1 LTGRSSAGW
10 GLVLA
15 GFVTFAVSAGL
26 MHSYPVFFVAFL
38 AAFGWSRAEAS
49 LAYSA
54 SQLLTGASSPVVG
67 MLVDRVG
74 PRRLVLMGG
83 VLLAA
88 GLALSARVTALWHL
102 IALYGVVMTVGAN
115 CLGLVVLTPLISRR
129 FVHKRGLVLSIVQSA
144 NGFGRAGSVP
154 VVQFLISTVG
164 WRRSYLVLAVFMA
177 IVIVPLAQFFRL
189 GPGSPAPSASPSP
202 GAAPAAPGPMAARD
216 WTLGEAM
223 ATSHFWLLF
232 LVYLL
237 TGLGSFFVS
246 LHQLAFAADLGFDT
260 LHAASILGMGSFL
273 SIAGT
278 IFTGTISDYVGRE
291 VSAIIAYGVS
301 IIGVIAALFISS
313 ADQTWLLW
321 VHACFF
327 GLTWGARGPM
337 ITAKTADLFQ
347 GRHLGAILGVISI
360 GTGIG
365 AAVGAWASGLI
376 FDLSGSYRLA
386 FILSIVS
393 YLAGCVAF
401 WFLRRPPV
409 SRV

>member
-1 LTGRSSAGW
+1 MPRATAGW
-10 GLVLA
+10 SLVLA

-49 LAYSA
+49 VAYST

-74 PRRLVLMGG
+74 PRRLVLLGG

-102 IALYGVVMTVGAN
+102 VVLYGVVMTVGAN

-129 FVHKRGLVLSIVQSA
+129 FVHRRGLVLSIVQAA
-144 NGFGRAGSVP
+144 NGFGRAGAVP
-154 VVQFLISTVG
+154 VVQFLISTLG
-164 WRRSYLVLAVFMA
+164 WRRSYLVLAAFMA
-177 IVIVPLAQFFRL
+177 VVILPLAQFFRT
-189 GPGSPAPSASPSP
+189 GGEPATPPPTALATATA
-202 GAAPAAPGPMAARD
+202 GLHD

-223 ATSHFWLLF
+223 ATPHFWLLF

-246 LHQLAFAADLGFDT
+246 LHQLAFATDVGFEP
-260 LHAASILGMGSFL
+260 LHAASVLGMGSFL
-273 SIAGT
+273 SVIGT

-291 VSAIIAYGVS
+291 VSAIIAYGIS
-301 IIGVIAALFISS
+301 IIGVVAALFISGP
-313 ADQTWLLW
+313 DQMWLLW
-321 VHACFF
+321 IHASFF

-365 AAVGAWASGLI
+365 AAVGGWASGLI

-386 FILSIVS
+386 FILSIAS
-393 YLAGCVAF
+393 YLAGCIAF
-401 WFLRRPPV
+401 WFLRRPPTT
-409 SRV
+409 RTT

>member
-1 LTGRSSAGW
+1 MRVTRWAAAGW
-10 GLVLA
+10 GVVAAAFL
-15 GFVTFAVSAGL
+15 TFAVSAGL
-26 MHSYPVFFVAFL
+26 MHSYPVFFLAFL
-38 AAFGWSRAEAS
+38 AEFGWGRAQAS

-54 SQLLTGASSPVVG
+54 SQLLNGASSPLVG
-67 MLVDRVG
+67 VLVDRVG
-74 PRRLVLMGG
+74 PRRLVFLGG
-83 VLLAA
+83 IALTV
-88 GLALSARVTALWHL
+88 GLALSAQVHALWHL
-102 IALYGVVMTVGAN
+102 IVLYGVVMTIGAN
-115 CLGLVVLTPLISRR
+115 CLGLVVLTPLVARR
-129 FVHKRGLVLSIVQSA
+129 FVAKRGLVLAIVQAA
-144 NGFGRAGSVP
+144 NGFGRAGAVP

-164 WRRSYLVLAVFMA
+164 WRRGYLVLAAVMA
-177 IVIVPLAQFFRL
+177 VATVPLARAFEGRT
-189 GPGSPAPSASPSP
+189 APTPD
-202 GAAPAAPGPMAARD
+202 AAPAARTRLDTLGAHD
-216 WTLGEAM
+216 WTLREAM
-223 ATSHFWLLF
+223 ATPHFWLLF

-246 LHQLAFAADLGFDT
+246 LHQLAFLADVGFEP
-260 LHAASILGMGSFL
+260 LHAASVLGMGAFL
-273 SIAGT
+273 SVAGT

-291 VSAIIAYGVS
+291 VSAILAYGIS
-301 IIGVIAALFISS
+301 IIGVIAALFIHGP
-313 ADQTWLLW
+313 DQTWLLW
-321 VHACFF
+321 IHSCFF

-401 WFLRRPPV
+401 WFLRRPAV
-409 SRV
+409 ARA

>member
-1 LTGRSSAGW
+1 M
-10 GLVLA
+10 
-15 GFVTFAVSAGL
+15 

-38 AAFGWSRAEAS
+38 AAFGWGRAEAS
-49 LAYSA
+49 LAYST

-67 MLVDRVG
+67 MLVDRIG
-74 PRRLVLMGG
+74 PRRLVLLGG
-83 VLLAA
+83 VMLAA
-88 GLALSARVTALWHL
+88 GLALSARVTSLWHL
-102 IALYGVVMTVGAN
+102 IVLYGVLMTLGAN
-115 CLGLVVLTPLISRR
+115 CLGLVVITPLISRK
-129 FVHKRGLVLSIVQSA
+129 FVERRGLVLSIVQAA
-144 NGFGRAGSVP
+144 NGFGRAASVP
-154 VVQFLISTVG
+154 VVQFLIGTVG
-164 WRRSYLVLAVFMA
+164 WRRSYLVLGALMAV
-177 IVIVPLAQFFRL
+177 VILPLAQFFRTDRV
-189 GPGSPAPSASPSP
+189 
-202 GAAPAAPGPMAARD
+202 PGPPSETATARRAVAYD

-223 ATSHFWLLF
+223 ATPHFWLLF

-246 LHQLAFAADLGFDT
+246 LHQLAFATDVGFEP
-260 LHAASILGMGSFL
+260 LHAASILGMGSFF
-273 SIAGT
+273 SVSGT
-278 IFTGTISDYVGRE
+278 IFTGTISDWVGRE
-291 VSAIIAYGVS
+291 VSAFIAYGIS
-301 IIGVIAALFISS
+301 IIVVVAVLFITN

-321 VHACFF
+321 IHAGFF

-386 FILSIVS
+386 FILSIAS

-401 WFLRRPPV
+401 WFLRRPAAAHA
-409 SRV
+409 

>member
-1 LTGRSSAGW
+1 VTGRIAAGS
-10 GLVLA
+10 GVVAAAFL
-15 GFVTFAVSAGL
+15 TFAVSAGL

-38 AAFGWSRAEAS
+38 AEFGWGRAQAS

-54 SQLLTGASSPVVG
+54 SQLLNGASSPLVG
-67 MLVDRVG
+67 VLVDRIG
-74 PRRLVLMGG
+74 PRRLVFLGG
-83 VLLAA
+83 IALTV
-88 GLALSARVTALWHL
+88 GLALSAKVHALWHL
-102 IALYGVVMTVGAN
+102 IALYGVVMTIGAN
-115 CLGLVVLTPLISRR
+115 CLGLVVLAPLVSRH
-129 FVHKRGLVLSIVQSA
+129 FVTKRGLVLAIVQAA
-144 NGFGRAGSVP
+144 NGFGRAGAVP

-164 WRRSYLVLAVFMA
+164 WRRAYLVLAAVMA
-177 IVIVPLAQFFRL
+177 GATIPLARSFERAT
-189 GPGSPAPSASPSP
+189 PRPAEPA
-202 GAAPAAPGPMAARD
+202 ADAPARLDAVGGHD
-216 WTLGEAM
+216 WTLREAM
-223 ATSHFWLLF
+223 ATPHFWLLF

-246 LHQLAFAADLGFDT
+246 LHQVAFLADVGFEP
-260 LHAASILGMGSFL
+260 LHAASVLGMGAFL
-273 SIAGT
+273 SVIGT
-278 IFTGTISDYVGRE
+278 IFTGSLSDHVGRE
-291 VSAIIAYGVS
+291 VSAILAYGIS
-301 IIGVIAALFISS
+301 IIGVVAALFIHRP
-313 ADQTWLLW
+313 DQTGLLW
-321 VHACFF
+321 IHSCFF

-401 WFLRRPPV
+401 WFLRRPAV
-409 SRV
+409 VRA

>member
-202 GAAPAAPGPMAARD
+202 GAAPAAPGSMAARD

>member
-1 LTGRSSAGW
+1 VSGRAAAGW
-10 GLVLA
+10 GIVAAAFL
-15 GFVTFAVSAGL
+15 TFAVSSGL

-38 AAFGWSRAEAS
+38 AEFGWGRAQAS

-74 PRRLVLMGG
+74 PRRLVMLGG
-83 VLLAA
+83 VALAL
-88 GLALSARVTALWHL
+88 GLALSAWVSALWHL
-102 IALYGVVMTVGAN
+102 IVLYGVVMTVGAN
-115 CLGLVVLTPLISRR
+115 CLGLVVLAPLVSRR
-129 FVHKRGLVLSIVQSA
+129 FVARRGLVLSIVQAA

-154 VVQFLISTVG
+154 LVQFLISTVG
-164 WRRSYLVLAVFMA
+164 WRHAYLALAAAMA
-177 IVIVPLAQFFRL
+177 IAIVPLAWPYAGAPTAGTVVAAARPEAI
-189 GPGSPAPSASPSP
+189 GP
-202 GAAPAAPGPMAARD
+202 RD
-216 WTLGEAM
+216 WTLREAM
-223 ATSHFWLLF
+223 LTPHFWLLF

-246 LHQLAFAADLGFDT
+246 LHQLAFAADVGFDT
-260 LHAASILGMGSFL
+260 LHAASVLGMGSFL
-273 SIAGT
+273 SVAGT

-291 VSAIIAYGVS
+291 VSAILAYGIS
-301 IIGVIAALFISS
+301 IVGVIAALFITS

-347 GRHLGAILGVISI
+347 GRHLGAILGAISI

-386 FILSIVS
+386 FLLSIAS

-401 WFLRRPPV
+401 WFLRRPAV
-409 SRV
+409 TRG